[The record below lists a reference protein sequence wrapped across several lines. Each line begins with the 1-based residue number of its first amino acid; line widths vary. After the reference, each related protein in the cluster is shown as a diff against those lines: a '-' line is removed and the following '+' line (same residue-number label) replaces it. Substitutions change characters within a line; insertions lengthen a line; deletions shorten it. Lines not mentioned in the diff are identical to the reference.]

1 MQSTG
6 QTATHPVSRQSR
18 QSRVMMYAMPSPCGE
33 GNRVGPSARSEPLQ
47 PFRFF
52 LTSLTRPGKEAPSYG
67 DRRLLAWGSRGGGD
81 DQLADRGKRGLGAR
95 HGRAGDALAVPPA
108 RPALRSAR
116 AEPDAG
122 GPGPRLPRG
131 PDELPR
137 AAQPPRGARHPELRE
152 LLLSPAPRLPAA
164 RVPSRADGRGGLPA
178 HRRITGRPRR
188 PQPRGTDRALSHRDG
203 RQPRPPGRDARRP
216 VLRDAHPA
224 ARAGGVWRVRPLHRP
239 APSDLRTAWAHRPRG
254 RLRALESAV
263 PPGGTGGGRAV
274 PELPARPRI
283 TAEAA
288 ARPPGQ
294 LSLPRPDDAAA
305 RARCRDRAG
314 AAPRRQRPADGLAER
329 HQDRIETPPLARR
342 QRGAQRHLRRRRGT
356 RRDVAPAVRD
366 AVDVG
371 IDADPG
377 EAEGLGDYQVGRLP
391 PYAGQGEERVE
402 VGRHATSVAVEQR
415 AGQGAEGSRLRA
427 IESDRVDGAF
437 DRPRRAPEERCW
449 RPRQPEEPPAR
460 RPRRLVSRA
469 Q

>member
-52 LTSLTRPGKEAPSYG
+52 LTSLTRPGKEAPSDG

-164 RVPSRADGRGGLPA
+164 RVPSPADGRSGLPA
-178 HRRITGRPRR
+178 HLRLTRRPRR
-188 PQPRGTDRALSHRDG
+188 PETRGPAPALSPRGG
-203 RQPRPPGRDARRP
+203 RPPPPPGHRTCVPVPPVRRP
-216 VLRDAHPA
+216 PA
-224 ARAGGVWRVRPLHRP
+224 L
-239 APSDLRTAWAHRPRG
+239 
-254 RLRALESAV
+254 
-263 PPGGTGGGRAV
+263 PG
-274 PELPARPRI
+274 
-283 TAEAA
+283 
-288 ARPPGQ
+288 
-294 LSLPRPDDAAA
+294 
-305 RARCRDRAG
+305 
-314 AAPRRQRPADGLAER
+314 
-329 HQDRIETPPLARR
+329 
-342 QRGAQRHLRRRRGT
+342 
-356 RRDVAPAVRD
+356 
-366 AVDVG
+366 
-371 IDADPG
+371 
-377 EAEGLGDYQVGRLP
+377 
-391 PYAGQGEERVE
+391 
-402 VGRHATSVAVEQR
+402 
-415 AGQGAEGSRLRA
+415 
-427 IESDRVDGAF
+427 
-437 DRPRRAPEERCW
+437 
-449 RPRQPEEPPAR
+449 
-460 RPRRLVSRA
+460 
-469 Q
+469 